1 MKLRANV
8 RPQWQWA
15 KLKQLLAIV
24 LMFWGTIS
32 MYGQSKMIS
41 GIVQSESDGEP
52 LVGATVIVKE
62 TKAGGTT
69 DLNGRYSVQ
78 AGQGQTLIVS
88 YIGYRSKEIKV
99 GKNSRIDVQLQED
112 NEMLD
117 EVVVVG
123 YGTMKKSDL
132 TGSVASVA
140 AKDIE
145 GYQTSS
151 VAGALGGQIA
161 GVQITSTDGTPGAGF
176 NISIRGV
183 GTLTGDAS
191 PLYIVDGFEVSDIDY
206 LSNSDIES
214 IQVLKDASSSAI
226 YGARAANGVVLI
238 TTKSG
243 KSGKPIVTYN
253 GSATYRKISKTLD
266 LLSPYEFVKLQGE
279 VKPELLTG
287 YYQEGNDADGT
298 PYRYQSLDDYIG
310 LSGVDWQG
318 ETFNPTW
325 SQDHNFSLMGGSDN
339 TKYNASFSRYIENG
353 IFKNSGFD
361 KTTAKFRL
369 DQKINKKVSFN
380 VTVNYAQTN
389 RKGTGTSGDS
399 GRFNM
404 LAQILS
410 ARPTGGLKLTD
421 EALLES
427 AIDPEMLETGE
438 SLAQVNPVKQ
448 TESVT
453 NNKRAEM
460 WSANGALTWEIIKG
474 LTFKTAGTYNTTNNR
489 IDIFYKDGSKE
500 AYRNGQKPYGRTQMG
515 RDVRWSNNNTLT
527 WKQKI
532 QKHNYDIM
540 LGHEVSYRNSEHLL
554 GEAMDFPFDNLGN
567 NNLGLGAVP
576 SKVESGYSEKM
587 LLSFFARANYS
598 YNNRYLLTATVR
610 ADGSTV
616 FSQKNKWGFFP
627 SFSAAWRVSE
637 EEFMKDL
644 DWMSN
649 FKVRFGWG
657 VVGNDRI
664 TNYLSMDLYTDNKYG
679 IGNNTVTVLTPKQLK
694 NSDLKWE
701 GSSTVNLGLDLGF
714 FDNRL
719 NLTADFFIKNTK
731 DLLLAQSL
739 AHATGFSSQWQ
750 NIGKIQNKGIELS
763 LSSTNIQT
771 KDFNWQTNFNISF
784 IKNTLEALSSGEQYR
799 LARSGF
805 DSNFTGDD
813 YIAKVGESLGLIY
826 GYEFDGIYQADDF
839 YTNTNG
845 QLVLK
850 EGITDNT
857 RYSGGVK
864 PGVVKYKDQDGD
876 GKITTADR
884 TVIGNAMPKW
894 FGGITNTLEY
904 KGIDFSFMFQF
915 NYGNDIYNATRLY
928 ATQSRS
934 SRRNMLA
941 EVADRWSPTN
951 ASNLVPSYDGYITN
965 DVYSRFVEDG
975 SFLRLKN
982 ITLGYTLPQKWTS
995 KFYVSKLRVYATG
1008 QNLFCWNNYSGYD
1021 PEVNSLND
1029 PMRPGLDWGAY
1040 PKSRV
1045 FTFGIDLQF

>member
-1 MKLRANV
+1 MKKN
-8 RPQWQWA
+8 
-15 KLKQLLAIV
+15 LLITCVMLLFAITS
-24 LMFWGTIS
+24 MAQNKITIS
-32 MYGQSKMIS
+32 GVVTDKT
-41 GIVQSESDGEP
+41 GE
-52 LVGATVIVKE
+52 TVIGASVRVKGQE
-62 TKAGGTT
+62 SKGSIT
-69 DLNGRYSVQ
+69 DINGKYQIVDVASN
-78 AGQGQTLIVS
+78 ATLIFS
-88 YIGYRSKEIKV
+88 YIGMREQEIAVNGRSTINVKMEED
-99 GKNSRIDVQLQED
+99 SQLI
-112 NEMLD
+112 D

-123 YGTMKKSDL
+123 YGSAKKRDL
-132 TGSVASVA
+132 TGSIVTVKADEIASKPSTNPLASIQGKV
-140 AKDIE
+140 
-145 GYQTSS
+145 
-151 VAGALGGQIA
+151 A
-161 GVQITSTDGTPGAGF
+161 GVQVVNTGRAGQDPEIRVRGTNSINGF
-176 NISIRGV
+176 K
-183 GTLTGDAS
+183 
-191 PLYIVDGFEVSDIDY
+191 PLYVVDGLFTDNINY
-206 LSNSDIES
+206 LNTADIES
-214 IQVLKDASSSAI
+214 MEILKDPSSLAI
-226 YGARAANGVVLI
+226 FGVRGANGVIII
-238 TTKSG
+238 TTKRAKIG
-243 KSGKPIVTYN
+243 KTMVNINSSVGWKVIYDRVGVTNAEEFKMLYN
-253 GSATYRKISKTLD
+253 EQLISQGSDPYDYTQWTGNTDWQDEIFQTGFLTNNNVSITGATDKSKFYLGLGYVMEEGSIKT
-266 LLSPYEFVKLQGE
+266 EKLNKFTVNLNSEYSVTDFLRFGFQLNG
-279 VKPELLTG
+279 VRAKYP
-287 YYQEGNDADGT
+287 DAK
-298 PYRYQSLDDYIG
+298 
-310 LSGVDWQG
+310 GVDG
-318 ETFNPTW
+318 ALKAAPIAPTH
-325 SQDHNFSLMGGSDN
+325 D
-339 TKYNASFSRYIENG
+339 
-353 IFKNSGFD
+353 
-361 KTTAKFRL
+361 
-369 DQKINKKVSFN
+369 
-380 VTVNYAQTN
+380 
-389 RKGTGTSGDS
+389 
-399 GRFNM
+399 
-404 LAQILS
+404 
-410 ARPTGGLKLTD
+410 
-421 EALLES
+421 LES
-427 AIDPEMLETGE
+427 GLIHTLPDFQR
-438 SLAQVNPVKQ
+438 AQVWNPLIE
-448 TESVT
+448 TELRGAH
-453 NNKRAEM
+453 NKSENYRVAG
-460 WSANGALTWEIIKG
+460 NVFGEIDILKN
-474 LTFKTAGTYNTTNNR
+474 LTFKATFSMDYASNN
-489 IDIFYKDGSKE
+489 
-500 AYRNGQKPYGRTQMG
+500 GRTYQPIVKVYDPTVSG
-515 RDVRWSNNNTLT
+515 NIATLGT
-527 WKQKI
+527 GKT
-532 QKHNYDIM
+532 
-540 LGHEVSYRNSEHLL
+540 EVSQFKENETKVQSDYVLTYTNS
-554 GEAMDFPFDNLGN
+554 FDNGN
-567 NNLGLGAVP
+567 HN
-576 SKVESGYSEKM
+576 
-587 LLSFFARANYS
+587 
-598 YNNRYLLTATVR
+598 LTATAGFTTYYNSLSRLDGARKQGVGLVIPNDPDKWFVSIGDAATATNGSTQWER
-610 ADGSTV
+610 STLSMLARVIYNYKGKYLFNGSFRRDGSSA
-616 FSQKNKWGFFP
+616 FSYTGNEWQNFF
-627 SFSAAWRVSE
+627 SLGGGWLMSE